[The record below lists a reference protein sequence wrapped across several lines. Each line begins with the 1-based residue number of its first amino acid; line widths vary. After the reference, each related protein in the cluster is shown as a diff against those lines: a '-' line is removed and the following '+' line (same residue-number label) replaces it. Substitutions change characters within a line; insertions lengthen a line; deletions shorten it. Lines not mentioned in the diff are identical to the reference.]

1 MKVFTVTAERGASG
15 AWVLE
20 CDELGVVSQ
29 TKRLD
34 RAEDEVTEA
43 IAFQSGLEPGDFA
56 VDVVPVLPG
65 EIEQLRVQADDL
77 GAKAKAASEEAA
89 AARTALAR
97 KMKDAG
103 FTLRE
108 MGQVVGVSYQRAAA
122 LVAG

>member
-1 MKVFTVTAERGASG
+1 MPTLPSTLQWTIFGEKVT
-15 AWVLE
+15 
-20 CDELGVVSQ
+20 
-29 TKRLD
+29 
-34 RAEDEVTEA
+34 
-43 IAFQSGLEPGDFA
+43 
-56 VDVVPVLPG
+56 PVLPG

-77 GAKAKAASEEAA
+77 GAKAKAASGEAA